1 MLRFIRTV
9 AVCSLPLLVACAA
22 SEDVGDEGVGG
33 AASGGFGG
41 TTSGGASGF
50 GGAGATG
57 GGGASGGSGGAP
69 PSGGSGGVP
78 SGGSG
83 GVPSGGSGGVG
94 GAGSGGVGATGGAG
108 AGGGSGGGTSCA
120 VVGCADGSESG
131 AGCSAARV
139 VGRPS
144 AAKLGGFQVTA
155 NTCSAANDVSGYD
168 ATSCKDQGRDR
179 SWRLYLKKFEK
190 LDVLLTQGA
199 KCSSAT
205 SWERVFKIYS
215 GTSCTDQT
223 CGKKHLCANTG
234 AGTWGTSF
242 VAPEDGWYVIVVDGK
257 NGPGAG
263 DDSGEFTLTLSLL
276 CVFGGCEC

>member
-1 MLRFIRTV
+1 MLRFICTV
-9 AVCSLPLLVACAA
+9 AVCSLPFLVACAA

-33 AASGGFGG
+33 ATSGGFGG
-41 TTSGGASGF
+41 TTSGGASGS
-50 GGAGATG
+50 G
-57 GGGASGGSGGAP
+57 GGGAPGGGGAL
-69 PSGGSGGVP
+69 
-78 SGGSG
+78 
-83 GVPSGGSGGVG
+83 GGSGGVG

-108 AGGGSGGGTSCA
+108 ASGGSGGGTSCA

-144 AAKLGGFQVTA
+144 AAKQGGFQVTA
-155 NTCSAANDVSGYD
+155 NTCSADNDVSGYD

-199 KCSSAT
+199 KCPSAT

-215 GTSCTDQT
+215 GTGCTDQS